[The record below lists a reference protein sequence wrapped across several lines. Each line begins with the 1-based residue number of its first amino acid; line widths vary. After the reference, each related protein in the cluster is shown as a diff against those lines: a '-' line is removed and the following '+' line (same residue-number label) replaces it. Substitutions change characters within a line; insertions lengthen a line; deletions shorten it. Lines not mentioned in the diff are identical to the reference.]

1 MKPHLT
7 FRTLTIACLSL
18 FSLKAHAD
26 SACLV
31 PDITKKAASSCIQ
44 GVGNIKLGAPMTL
57 PSTLA
62 KNILGTELTP
72 CGRDPVT
79 GFYRDGSCKTG
90 PYDSGT
96 HTVCA
101 VVTEAFLRFTRSRG
115 NDLSTPRP
123 EYGFPGLKPGQ
134 RWCLCAARWLEA
146 FQAGVAP
153 PVVLEATNE
162 KTLSIVP
169 IEALKKHHHIEE

>member
-1 MKPHLT
+1 MHAIPIAGVLLLT
-7 FRTLTIACLSL
+7 LLNL
-18 FSLKAHAD
+18 FSMDTHAD
-26 SACLV
+26 SACLGQARV
-31 PDITKKAASSCIQ
+31 SPAAPSCRANSKNKSPGALMTLQ
-44 GVGNIKLGAPMTL
+44 SPSAKNVLGA
-57 PSTLA
+57 
-62 KNILGTELTP
+62 ELVP

-90 PYDSGT
+90 PLDSGT

-101 VVTEAFLRFTRSRG
+101 VLTDEFLRFTQSRG

-123 EYGFPGLKPGQ
+123 QYGFPGLKPGQ

-153 PVVLEATNE
+153 PVVLESTHE

-169 IEALKKHHHIEE
+169 IEALKMHPFTK